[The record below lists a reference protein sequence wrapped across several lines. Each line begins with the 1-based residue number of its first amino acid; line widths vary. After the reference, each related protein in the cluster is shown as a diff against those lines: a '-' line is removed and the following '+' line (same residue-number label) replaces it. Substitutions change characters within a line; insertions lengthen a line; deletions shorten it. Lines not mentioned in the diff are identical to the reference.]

1 MISWRV
7 SLSKRWSAR
16 RRCLAVLDFI
26 TTWGH
31 RGLPKWRKSKK
42 GVEWWD
48 NFSWESVKGQLSVLH
63 LGGDWLTLPQAL
75 PYKCLALPGPCA
87 VVAPALPVPQPQARP
102 CQPMRSG
109 RQGERRRCR
118 HAWPHTPPSQLAE
131 WTCLPE
137 CVGALCQALRSSME
151 EVCRGEVSDW
161 RPVGLGCPD
170 AAPVLGPRLSWCCS
184 RRPVIIES
192 KGGRAWAWARPI
204 I

>member
-31 RGLPKWRKSKK
+31 RGLPKWRRSKK

-48 NFSWESVKGQLSVLH
+48 NFSWESIKGQLSVLH
-63 LGGDWLTLPQAL
+63 LGGDWLKLPQAL
-75 PYKCLALPGPCA
+75 PYMCLALPGPCA
-87 VVAPALPVPQPQARP
+87 VVAPALPVDKPQARP

-118 HAWPHTPPSQLAE
+118 HAWPHTPPSQLAG
-131 WTCLPE
+131 WLGLPE
-137 CVGALCQALRSSME
+137 CVGAVGALCLGCALRLSGGLSGRG
-151 EVCRGEVSDW
+151 VCRLPGVLSSLWALAD
-161 RPVGLGCPD
+161 PQLLP
-170 AAPVLGPRLSWCCS
+170 AAC
-184 RRPVIIES
+184 
-192 KGGRAWAWARPI
+192 K
-204 I
+204 